1 MLYLTLAFSD
11 STKQNKKAIAL
22 SSQAFDKLL
31 REIDYQR
38 RMKITLAQQLNTA
51 FVPEYQDQLRQA
63 ISHTEIKLDRAIVQ
77 LVESVTAP
85 VEDSEVIKL
94 ETPSTNS
101 DETEAKIASPELA
114 AMKLQYEERIA
125 ALEQALTKA
134 APPQTSSKS
143 QAQLGINEQLR
154 QGNLQLAKQ
163 LSQKVCFPVAIAR
176 CSEFVSTLLVGLR
189 KLVP

>member
-1 MLYLTLAFSD
+1 
-11 STKQNKKAIAL
+11 
-22 SSQAFDKLL
+22 
-31 REIDYQR
+31 
-38 RMKITLAQQLNTA
+38 MKITLAQQLNTT
-51 FVPEYQDQLRQA
+51 FVLEYQDKLRQD

-114 AMKLQYEERIA
+114 TMKLQYEERIA

-134 APPQTSSKS
+134 APPQTSSES
-143 QAQLGINEQLR
+143 QAQL
-154 QGNLQLAKQ
+154 
-163 LSQKVCFPVAIAR
+163 
-176 CSEFVSTLLVGLR
+176 
-189 KLVP
+189 

>member
-1 MLYLTLAFSD
+1 
-11 STKQNKKAIAL
+11 
-22 SSQAFDKLL
+22 
-31 REIDYQR
+31 
-38 RMKITLAQQLNTA
+38 MKITLAQQLNTA
-51 FVPEYQDQLRQA
+51 FVPEYQDKLRQD

-77 LVESVTAP
+77 LVESVTAS

-134 APPQTSSKS
+134 APPQTSSES

-163 LSQKVCFPVAIAR
+163 LSQKVCRATAIAP
-176 CSEFVSTLLVGLR
+176 CLEFVSTPPVVLP